1 MPYLLNRHFFDR
13 YLLWPL
19 LLIGHLLAVSLL
31 AWHLLAQVNFAYPL
45 GYQWLDVHTHIQTF
59 GPENRYKDH
68 FERTSKEEH
77 YRLFDEITRAIQ
89 NGGQGLKDI
98 HYTLPDGQ
106 LEPLLRPAEVV
117 HLQDV
122 ANLVRDVYRLGLFG
136 AVLLILTLSYAF
148 YRRCQLPPARKL
160 LIGFTIAIAALAAL
174 ILLIGPVRVFYA
186 LHDYI
191 FPDDN
196 PWFFYYQDSLMTT
209 LMKAP
214 DLFGLIAV
222 FLVALFAV
230 LWGLSVWAIAVLLRR
245 RAL

>member
-1 MPYLLNRHFFDR
+1 M
-13 YLLWPL
+13 
-19 LLIGHLLAVSLL
+19 
-31 AWHLLAQVNFAYPL
+31 
-45 GYQWLDVHTHIQTF
+45 
-59 GPENRYKDH
+59 
-68 FERTSKEEH
+68 
-77 YRLFDEITRAIQ
+77 
-89 NGGQGLKDI
+89 
-98 HYTLPDGQ
+98 
-106 LEPLLRPAEVV
+106 
-117 HLQDV
+117 
-122 ANLVRDVYRLGLFG
+122 
-136 AVLLILTLSYAF
+136 LLILTLSYAY
-148 YRRCQLPPARKL
+148 YRRCRLPPARKL

-230 LWGLSVWAIAVLLRR
+230 LRSEEHTSELQSRGHLVCRLLLEKKKIYIVTLTAVIKDTEGTFR
-245 RAL
+245 